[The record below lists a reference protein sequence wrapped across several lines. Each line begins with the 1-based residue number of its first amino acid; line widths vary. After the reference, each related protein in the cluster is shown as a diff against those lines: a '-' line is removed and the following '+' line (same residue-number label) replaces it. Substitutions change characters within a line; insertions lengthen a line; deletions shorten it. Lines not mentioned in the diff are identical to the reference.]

1 MLCVT
6 PSFSK
11 NSGLKEIE
19 IQAAKTWNYTAK
31 KKNNKNQVLKIL

>member
-31 KKNNKNQVLKIL
+31 KKK